1 MASVFTPS
9 FILRSLAGVG
19 LAFIASVAWGLGHKV
34 HAMPVMFALIGWAF
48 SRANGLLAAIL
59 LNYSRKP
66 TISIAIVAV
75 SLVFYPLI
83 QYYSA
88 EHSSDRGVVLEI
100 SQLIIG
106 GYLISGIIILAAI
119 YTAGRDALV
128 SEKA

>member
-1 MASVFTPS
+1 MLMPG
-9 FILRSLAGVG
+9 FILRTLAGVA
-19 LAFIASVAWGLGHKV
+19 LALIASIALGLGHKV

-48 SRANGLLAAIL
+48 SLANGLLAAIL
-59 LNYSRKP
+59 LHYSRKP
-66 TISIAIVAV
+66 PISIAIAAV

-83 QYYSA
+83 QYHLA
-88 EHSSDRGVVLEI
+88 EYSSDRGVVLEI

-128 SEKA
+128 YEKA